1 MAARCAWWADALRH
15 LEKDPVMRRLIA
27 EDETTGLT
35 ASGDLM
41 HSMVRAVT
49 GQQVNN
55 TAAVAAARRV
65 AEIAEADAGDALAQG
80 IADAGVDRLKDKA
93 RLTQTKAK
101 ALCAIARGW
110 LARDLTP
117 EGLAPLADDEVLER
131 LTALPGVG
139 PWTAHM
145 ILIFGLNRPD
155 VFPAGDFGIR
165 KASEAQYG
173 SLEAAVKASDAW
185 RPYRTAAA
193 WLLWRSRT
201 KTPITY

>member
-1 MAARCAWWADALRH
+1 MTARCAWWADALRH
-15 LEKDPVMRRLIA
+15 LAKDAVMRRLIA
-27 EDETTGLT
+27 EDETTGLA

-65 AEIAEADAGDALAQG
+65 AEIAGADAGDDLARG
-80 IADAGVDRLKDKA
+80 IVAAGVDCLKTEG

-101 ALCAIARGW
+101 ALFAIAQGW
-110 LARDLTP
+110 LAGDLTP
-117 EGLAPLADDEVLER
+117 AGLAPLTDDAVLER

-165 KASEAQYG
+165 KAAEAQFG
-173 SLEAAVKASDAW
+173 SLEVAVKASGAW
-185 RPYRTAAA
+185 KPYRTAAA